1 MKEVDE
7 NSNVE
12 LFEVKL
18 KPILGIEPKVYVFL
32 TTIILLLSLISTLII
47 IPKFKNP
54 GAYLKINSN
63 IENTYIYLNEK
74 YIGKTPLNKYINATE
89 GVLRAKRMG
98 FKTYEQRIKI
108 HNKFFGNY
116 SLQINL
122 ELVDP
127 EKIIKQRQKELS
139 IMVKIKNINEN
150 TKLIPVFSLISSELK
165 EHPKYIKKFLK
176 DSIPYLNSTEM
187 FKDFLN
193 SYKAIYSID
202 QDNSNQEEIWNSL
215 KTNFDLENRA
225 IFWFLENLDK
235 DLKILTKN
243 EPWVKTLAKTLD
255 NENIQLIS
263 KNEKINI
270 KLPGFKKIY
279 SNEIEKI
286 QNYELNSLDLK
297 NISLKSTYNIK
308 EFLIQEQNVTKY
320 EYQDFLKEN
329 PKWALNNKE
338 NLIKEQLVDE
348 NYLKNF
354 NQIGLNEA
362 ITGISYFSAIEYA
375 NWYSKKLPTGFKAR
389 LPISQEWELY
399 QKEPNKNPLNINE
412 ISKKV
417 GFWNLMQ
424 NSSFNEIAIFKNE
437 KNFYSE
443 NSNFY
448 SLITEIRTYSQQN
461 NNLLNPSTKASFLKN
476 WSSPNIGF
484 RLIVSKE

>member
-1 MKEVDE
+1 MKEIDE
-7 NSNVE
+7 NSNID
-12 LFEVKL
+12 LLEVKL
-18 KPILGIEPKVYVFL
+18 KPILGIVPKVYIFL
-32 TTIILLLSLISTLII
+32 TTIILLLSLVSILII

-74 YIGKTPLNKYINATE
+74 YIGRTPLNKYINTTE
-89 GVLRAKRMG
+89 GILKAKRMG
-98 FKTYEQRIKI
+98 FKTYEQNIKI
-108 HNKFFGNY
+108 HNKFFGSYN
-116 SLQINL
+116 LQINL

-127 EKIIKQRQKELS
+127 EKIIEQRQKELS
-139 IMVKIKNINEN
+139 IMVKIKNTNEN

-165 EHPKYIKKFLK
+165 EHPEYIKKFLK
-176 DSIPYLNSTEM
+176 DSIPYLNSIEM
-187 FKDFLN
+187 FKDFLD
-193 SYKAIYSID
+193 SYKAVYSID
-202 QDNSNQEEIWNSL
+202 Q
-215 KTNFDLENRA
+215 
-225 IFWFLENLDK
+225 
-235 DLKILTKN
+235 
-243 EPWVKTLAKTLD
+243 TLD

-270 KLPGFKKIY
+270 KLPRFKKIN
-279 SNEIEKI
+279 SNKIEKI
-286 QNYELNSLDLK
+286 QNYELDSK
-297 NISLKSTYNIK
+297 NISLKSTYSIK

-329 PKWALNNKE
+329 PKWTLNNKE

-375 NWYSKKLPTGFKAR
+375 NWYSKKLPKGFKAR

-399 QKEPNKNPLNINE
+399 QKEPNKKSLNINE

-424 NSSFNEIAIFKNE
+424 NSSFNDIAMFKNE
-437 KNFYSE
+437 KNFYNE

-448 SLITEIRTYSQQN
+448 SLVTEVRTYSHKN
-461 NNLLNPSTKASFLKN
+461 NNLINPSTKASFLKN

>member
-1 MKEVDE
+1 MKEIDK
-7 NSNVE
+7 NSNIE

-18 KPILGIEPKVYVFL
+18 KPILGIAPKIYVFF
-32 TTIILLLSLISTLII
+32 TTIILLLSLISILII

-63 IENTYIYLNEK
+63 IANTYIYLNEK
-74 YIGKTPLNKYINATE
+74 YIGRTPLNKYINTTE
-89 GVLRAKRMG
+89 GIIKAKRIG
-98 FKTYEQRIKI
+98 FKTYEQKIKI
-108 HNKFFGNY
+108 HNKFFGSYN
-116 SLQINL
+116 LKINL

-139 IMVKIKNINEN
+139 IMVRIKNTNEN

-176 DSIPYLNSTEM
+176 DSIPYLNSIEM

-193 SYKAIYSID
+193 SYKAVYSIN
-202 QDNSNQEEIWNSL
+202 QNNSNQEEIWESL
-215 KTNFDLENRA
+215 KINFDLENRA

-235 DLKILTKN
+235 DLKMLTKN
-243 EPWVKTLAKTLD
+243 EPWVKALTKTLD

-270 KLPGFKKIY
+270 KLPGFKKIN
-279 SNEIEKI
+279 SNKIEKI
-286 QNYELNSLDLK
+286 HNFELDSK
-297 NISLKSTYNIK
+297 NISLKSTYDIK

-329 PKWALNNKE
+329 PKWTLNNKE
-338 NLIKEQLVDE
+338 NLIKEQLVDD

-362 ITGISYFSAIEYA
+362 ITEISYFSAIEYA
-375 NWYSKKLPTGFKAR
+375 NWYSKKLPKGFKAR

-399 QKEPNKNPLNINE
+399 QKEPNKEPLNINE

-424 NSSFNEIAIFKNE
+424 NPTFNDIAIFKNE
-437 KNFYSE
+437 KNFYNE

-448 SLITEIRTYSQQN
+448 SLITEIRTYSYQN
-461 NNLLNPSTKASFLKN
+461 NNLLNPSTKGSFLKN

-484 RLIVSKE
+484 RLIISKE

>member
-1 MKEVDE
+1 MKEIDE
-7 NSNVE
+7 NSNID
-12 LFEVKL
+12 LLEVKL
-18 KPILGIEPKVYVFL
+18 KPILGIVPKVYVFL
-32 TTIILLLSLISTLII
+32 TTIILLLSLVSILII

-74 YIGKTPLNKYINATE
+74 YIGRTPLNKYINTTE
-89 GVLRAKRMG
+89 GILKAKRMG
-98 FKTYEQRIKI
+98 FKTYEQNIKI
-108 HNKFFGNY
+108 HNKFFGSYN
-116 SLQINL
+116 LQINL

-127 EKIIKQRQKELS
+127 EKIIEQRQKELS
-139 IMVKIKNINEN
+139 IMVKIKNTNEN
-150 TKLIPVFSLISSELK
+150 IKLIPVFSLISSELK
-165 EHPKYIKKFLK
+165 EHPEYIKKFLK
-176 DSIPYLNSTEM
+176 DSIPYLNSIEM
-187 FKDFLN
+187 FKDFLD
-193 SYKAIYSID
+193 SYKAVYSID
-202 QDNSNQEEIWNSL
+202 QSNSNQEEIWNSL

-243 EPWVKTLAKTLD
+243 KPWIKKLTKTLD

-270 KLPGFKKIY
+270 KLPRFKKIN
-279 SNEIEKI
+279 SNKIEKI
-286 QNYELNSLDLK
+286 QNYELDSK
-297 NISLKSTYNIK
+297 NITLKSTYSIK

-329 PKWALNNKE
+329 PKWTLNNKE

-375 NWYSKKLPTGFKAR
+375 NWYSKKLPKGFKAR

-399 QKEPNKNPLNINE
+399 QKEPNKKSLNINE

-424 NSSFNEIAIFKNE
+424 NSSFNDIAMFKNE
-437 KNFYSE
+437 KNFYNE

-448 SLITEIRTYSQQN
+448 SLVTEVRTYSHEN
-461 NNLLNPSTKASFLKN
+461 NNLINPSTKASFLKN

>member
-1 MKEVDE
+1 MKEIDE
-7 NSNVE
+7 NSNID
-12 LFEVKL
+12 LLEVKL
-18 KPILGIEPKVYVFL
+18 KPILGIVPKVYVFL
-32 TTIILLLSLISTLII
+32 TTIILLLSLVSILTI

-74 YIGKTPLNKYINATE
+74 YIGRTPLNKYINTTE
-89 GVLRAKRMG
+89 GILKAKRMG
-98 FKTYEQRIKI
+98 FKTYEQNIKI
-108 HNKFFGNY
+108 HNKFFGSYN
-116 SLQINL
+116 LQINL

-127 EKIIKQRQKELS
+127 EKIIEQRQKELS
-139 IMVKIKNINEN
+139 IMVKIKNTNEN
-150 TKLIPVFSLISSELK
+150 TKLIPVFSLISSEFK
-165 EHPKYIKKFLK
+165 EHPEYIKKFLK
-176 DSIPYLNSTEM
+176 DSIPYLNSIEM
-187 FKDFLN
+187 FKDFLD
-193 SYKAIYSID
+193 SYKAVYSID
-202 QDNSNQEEIWNSL
+202 QSNSNQEEIWNSL

-243 EPWVKTLAKTLD
+243 KPWIKKLTKTLD

-270 KLPGFKKIY
+270 KLPRFKKIN
-279 SNEIEKI
+279 SNKIEKI
-286 QNYELNSLDLK
+286 QNYELDSK
-297 NISLKSTYNIK
+297 NISLKSTYSIK

-329 PKWALNNKE
+329 PKWTLNNKE

-375 NWYSKKLPTGFKAR
+375 NWYSKKLPKGFKAR

-399 QKEPNKNPLNINE
+399 QKEPNKNTLNINE

-424 NSSFNEIAIFKNE
+424 NSSFNDIAMFKNE
-437 KNFYSE
+437 KNFYNE

-448 SLITEIRTYSQQN
+448 SLVTEVRTYSHEN
-461 NNLLNPSTKASFLKN
+461 NNLIKPSTKASFLKN

>member
-1 MKEVDE
+1 MKEIDE
-7 NSNVE
+7 NSNIE

-18 KPILGIEPKVYVFL
+18 KPILGIAPKIYVFFI
-32 TTIILLLSLISTLII
+32 TIILLLSLVSILII

-63 IENTYIYLNEK
+63 IANTYIYLNEK
-74 YIGKTPLNKYINATE
+74 YIGRTPLNKYINITE
-89 GVLRAKRMG
+89 GIIKAKRMG
-98 FKTYEQRIKI
+98 FKTYEQNIKI
-108 HNKFFGNY
+108 NNKFFGSYN
-116 SLQINL
+116 LQINL

-139 IMVKIKNINEN
+139 IMVKIKNTNEN
-150 TKLIPVFSLISSELK
+150 IKLIPVFSLISNELK

-176 DSIPYLNSTEM
+176 NSIPYLNSIEM

-193 SYKAIYSID
+193 SYKVMYSID
-202 QDNSNQEEIWNSL
+202 PNNTNQEEIWNSL

-235 DLKILTKN
+235 DLKMITKN
-243 EPWVKTLAKTLD
+243 EPWVKTLTKTLD

-270 KLPGFKKIY
+270 TLPGFKKIN
-279 SNEIEKI
+279 SNKIEKI
-286 QNYELNSLDLK
+286 QNYELDLK
-297 NISLKSTYNIK
+297 NISLKSTYSIK

-329 PKWALNNKE
+329 PKWTLNNKE

-375 NWYSKKLPTGFKAR
+375 NWYSKKLPNGFKAR

-424 NSSFNEIAIFKNE
+424 NSSFNDIAIFKNE
-437 KNFYSE
+437 KNFYNE
-443 NSNFY
+443 NSNFH
-448 SLITEIRTYSQQN
+448 SLITEIRTYSYQN

>member
-1 MKEVDE
+1 MKEIDE
-7 NSNVE
+7 NSNID

-18 KPILGIEPKVYVFL
+18 KPILGIVPKVYVFL
-32 TTIILLLSLISTLII
+32 TTIILLLSLVSLLII

-74 YIGKTPLNKYINATE
+74 YIGRTPLNKYINITE
-89 GVLRAKRMG
+89 GILKAKRMG
-98 FKTYEQRIKI
+98 FKTYEQNIKI
-108 HNKFFGNY
+108 HNKFFGSYN
-116 SLQINL
+116 LQINL
-122 ELVDP
+122 ELIDP
-127 EKIIKQRQKELS
+127 EKIIEQRQKELS
-139 IMVKIKNINEN
+139 IMVKIKNTNEN

-165 EHPKYIKKFLK
+165 EHPEYIKKFLK
-176 DSIPYLNSTEM
+176 DSIPYLNSIEM
-187 FKDFLN
+187 FKDFLD
-193 SYKAIYSID
+193 SYKVVYSID
-202 QDNSNQEEIWNSL
+202 QSNSNQEEIWNSL
-215 KTNFDLENRA
+215 KTNFNLENRA

-243 EPWVKTLAKTLD
+243 KPWIKKLTKTLD

-270 KLPGFKKIY
+270 KLPRFKKIN
-279 SNEIEKI
+279 SNKIEKV
-286 QNYELNSLDLK
+286 QNYELDSK
-297 NISLKSTYNIK
+297 NISLKSTYSIK

-329 PKWALNNKE
+329 PKWTLNNKE

-362 ITGISYFSAIEYA
+362 ITGISYFSAMEYA
-375 NWYSKKLPTGFKAR
+375 NWYSKKLPKGFKAR

-399 QKEPNKNPLNINE
+399 QKEPNKKSLNINE

-424 NSSFNEIAIFKNE
+424 NSSFNDIAMFKNE
-437 KNFYSE
+437 KNFYNE

-448 SLITEIRTYSQQN
+448 SLVTEVRTYSHKN
-461 NNLLNPSTKASFLKN
+461 NNLINPSTKASFLKN

>member
-1 MKEVDE
+1 MKEIDE
-7 NSNVE
+7 NSSID

-18 KPILGIEPKVYVFL
+18 KPILGIVPKVYVFL
-32 TTIILLLSLISTLII
+32 TTIILLLSLVSLLII

-74 YIGKTPLNKYINATE
+74 YIGRTPLNKYINTTE
-89 GVLRAKRMG
+89 GILKAKRMG
-98 FKTYEQRIKI
+98 FKTYEQNIKI
-108 HNKFFGNY
+108 HNKFFGSYN
-116 SLQINL
+116 LQINL

-127 EKIIKQRQKELS
+127 EKIIEQRQKELS
-139 IMVKIKNINEN
+139 IMVKIKNTNEN

-165 EHPKYIKKFLK
+165 EHPEYIKKFLK
-176 DSIPYLNSTEM
+176 DSIPYLNSIEM
-187 FKDFLN
+187 FKDFLD
-193 SYKAIYSID
+193 SYKVVYSID
-202 QDNSNQEEIWNSL
+202 QSNSNQEEIWNSL

-243 EPWVKTLAKTLD
+243 KPWIKKLTKTLD

-270 KLPGFKKIY
+270 KLPRFKKIN
-279 SNEIEKI
+279 SNKIEKI
-286 QNYELNSLDLK
+286 QNYELDSK
-297 NISLKSTYNIK
+297 NISLKSTYSIK

-329 PKWALNNKE
+329 PKWTINNKE

-354 NQIGLNEA
+354 NQTGLNEA
-362 ITGISYFSAIEYA
+362 ITGISYFSAMEYA
-375 NWYSKKLPTGFKAR
+375 NWYSKKLPKGFKAR

-399 QKEPNKNPLNINE
+399 QKEPNKKSLNINE

-424 NSSFNEIAIFKNE
+424 NSSFNDIAMFKNE
-437 KNFYSE
+437 KNFYNE

-448 SLITEIRTYSQQN
+448 SLVTEIRTYSNKN
-461 NNLLNPSTKASFLKN
+461 NNLINPSTKASFLKN

>member
-1 MKEVDE
+1 MKEIDE
-7 NSNVE
+7 NSNID

-18 KPILGIEPKVYVFL
+18 KPILGIVPKVYVFL
-32 TTIILLLSLISTLII
+32 TTIILLLSLVSILII

-74 YIGKTPLNKYINATE
+74 YIGRTPLNKYINTTE
-89 GVLRAKRMG
+89 GILKAKRMG
-98 FKTYEQRIKI
+98 FKTYEQNIKI
-108 HNKFFGNY
+108 NNKFFGSYN
-116 SLQINL
+116 LQINL

-127 EKIIKQRQKELS
+127 EKIIEQRQKELS
-139 IMVKIKNINEN
+139 IMVKIKNTNEN

-165 EHPKYIKKFLK
+165 EHPEYIKKFLK
-176 DSIPYLNSTEM
+176 DSIPYLNSIEM

-193 SYKAIYSID
+193 SYKVVYSID
-202 QDNSNQEEIWNSL
+202 QSNSNQEEIWNSL

-243 EPWVKTLAKTLD
+243 KPWIKKLTKTLD

-270 KLPGFKKIY
+270 KLPRFKKIN
-279 SNEIEKI
+279 SNKIEKI
-286 QNYELNSLDLK
+286 QNYELDSK
-297 NISLKSTYNIK
+297 NISLKSTYSIK

-329 PKWALNNKE
+329 PKWTLNNKE

-362 ITGISYFSAIEYA
+362 ITGISYFSAMEYA
-375 NWYSKKLPTGFKAR
+375 NWYSKKLPKGFKAR

-399 QKEPNKNPLNINE
+399 QKEPSKKSLNINE

-424 NSSFNEIAIFKNE
+424 NSSFNDIAMFKNE
-437 KNFYSE
+437 KNFYNE

-448 SLITEIRTYSQQN
+448 SLVTEVRTYSHKN
-461 NNLLNPSTKASFLKN
+461 NNLINPSTKASFLKN

>member
-1 MKEVDE
+1 MKEIDE
-7 NSNVE
+7 KKDVE
-12 LFEVKL
+12 IFEVKL
-18 KPILGIEPKVYVFL
+18 KPVLGITPKVYVLL
-32 TTIILLLSLISTLII
+32 TTIILLLSLISILII

-63 IENTYIYLNEK
+63 IANTYIYLNEK
-74 YIGKTPLNKYINATE
+74 YIGRTPLNKYINTTE
-89 GVLRAKRMG
+89 GILKAKRIG
-98 FKTYEQRIKI
+98 FKTYEQNIKI
-108 HNKFFGNY
+108 RNKFFGNY
-116 SLQINL
+116 NLQINL
-122 ELVDP
+122 ELSDP

-139 IMVKIKNINEN
+139 IMVKIKNTNEN
-150 TKLIPVFSLISSELK
+150 TKLIPVFSLVSSELK

-176 DSIPYLNSTEM
+176 DSIPYLNSIEM
-187 FKDFLN
+187 FKDFLD
-193 SYKAIYSID
+193 SYKTVYSID
-202 QDNSNQEEIWNSL
+202 RNNSNQKIWDSL
-215 KTNFDLENRA
+215 KTNFNLEERA

-235 DLKILTKN
+235 DLKILTEN
-243 EPWVKTLAKTLD
+243 EPWVKTLTKNLD

-270 KLPGFKKIY
+270 KLPGFKKIN
-279 SNEIEKI
+279 SNKIEKI
-286 QNYELNSLDLK
+286 QNYELDSK
-297 NISLKSTYNIK
+297 NISLKSTYIIK
-308 EFLIQEQNVTKY
+308 EFLMQEQNVTKY

-338 NLIKEQLVDE
+338 NLIREQLVDE

-354 NQIGLNEA
+354 NQMGLSEA
-362 ITGISYFSAIEYA
+362 ITGVSYFSALEYA
-375 NWYSKKLPTGFKAR
+375 NWYSKKLPNGFKAR

-399 QKEPNKNPLNINE
+399 QKEQSTKPLNINE

-424 NSSFNEIAIFKNE
+424 NSSFNDIAIFKNE
-437 KNFYSE
+437 KNFYNE

-448 SLITEIRTYSQQN
+448 SLITEIRTYYNQN

>member
-1 MKEVDE
+1 MKEIDE
-7 NSNVE
+7 NSNIE

-18 KPILGIEPKVYVFL
+18 KPILGIAPKIYVFFI
-32 TTIILLLSLISTLII
+32 TIILLLSLVSILII

-63 IENTYIYLNEK
+63 IANTYIYLNEK
-74 YIGKTPLNKYINATE
+74 YIGRTPLNKYINTTE
-89 GVLRAKRMG
+89 GIIKAKRMG
-98 FKTYEQRIKI
+98 FKTYEQNIKI
-108 HNKFFGNY
+108 NNKFFGSYN
-116 SLQINL
+116 LQINL

-139 IMVKIKNINEN
+139 IMVKIKNTNEN
-150 TKLIPVFSLISSELK
+150 IKLIPVFSLISNELK

-176 DSIPYLNSTEM
+176 NSIPYLNSIEM

-193 SYKAIYSID
+193 SYKVMYSID
-202 QDNSNQEEIWNSL
+202 PNNTNQEEIWNSL

-235 DLKILTKN
+235 DLKMITKN
-243 EPWVKTLAKTLD
+243 EPWVKTLTKTLD

-270 KLPGFKKIY
+270 TLPGFKKIN
-279 SNEIEKI
+279 SNKIEKI
-286 QNYELNSLDLK
+286 QNYELDLK
-297 NISLKSTYNIK
+297 NISLKSTYSIK

-329 PKWALNNKE
+329 PKWTLNNKE

-375 NWYSKKLPTGFKAR
+375 NWYSKKLPNGFKAR

-424 NSSFNEIAIFKNE
+424 NSSFNDIAIFKNE
-437 KNFYSE
+437 KNFYNE
-443 NSNFY
+443 NSNFH
-448 SLITEIRTYSQQN
+448 SLITEIRTYSYQN

>member
-1 MKEVDE
+1 MKEIDE
-7 NSNVE
+7 NSNID

-18 KPILGIEPKVYVFL
+18 KPILGIVPKVYVFL
-32 TTIILLLSLISTLII
+32 ITIILLLSLVLILII

-74 YIGKTPLNKYINATE
+74 YIGRTPLNKYINTTE
-89 GVLRAKRMG
+89 GILKAKRMG
-98 FKTYEQRIKI
+98 FKTYEQNIKI
-108 HNKFFGNY
+108 HNKFFGSYN
-116 SLQINL
+116 LQINL

-139 IMVKIKNINEN
+139 IMVKIKNTNEN

-165 EHPKYIKKFLK
+165 EHPEYIKKFLK
-176 DSIPYLNSTEM
+176 DSIPYLNSIEM
-187 FKDFLN
+187 FKDFLD
-193 SYKAIYSID
+193 SYKVVYSID
-202 QDNSNQEEIWNSL
+202 QSNSNQEEIWNSL

-243 EPWVKTLAKTLD
+243 KPWIKKLTKTLE

-270 KLPGFKKIY
+270 KLPRFKKIN
-279 SNEIEKI
+279 SNKIEKI
-286 QNYELNSLDLK
+286 QNYELDSK
-297 NISLKSTYNIK
+297 NISLKSTYSIK

-329 PKWALNNKE
+329 PKWTLNNKE

-354 NQIGLNEA
+354 NQTGLNEA
-362 ITGISYFSAIEYA
+362 ITGISYFSAMEYA
-375 NWYSKKLPTGFKAR
+375 NWYSKKLPKGFKAR

-399 QKEPNKNPLNINE
+399 QKESNKKSLNINE
-412 ISKKV
+412 VSKKV

-424 NSSFNEIAIFKNE
+424 NSSFNDIAMFKNE
-437 KNFYSE
+437 KDFYNE

-448 SLITEIRTYSQQN
+448 SLVTEVRTYSHKN
-461 NNLLNPSTKASFLKN
+461 NNLINPSTKASFLKN

>member
-1 MKEVDE
+1 MKEIDE

-18 KPILGIEPKVYVFL
+18 KPILGVAPKIYVFI
-32 TTIILLLSLISTLII
+32 TTIILLLSLISISI
-47 IPKFKNP
+47 VIPKFKNP

-74 YIGKTPLNKYINATE
+74 YIGRTPLNRYINTTE
-89 GVLRAKRMG
+89 GIIKAKRMG
-98 FKTYEQRIKI
+98 FKTYEQNIKI
-108 HNKFFGNY
+108 HNKFFGSY

-176 DSIPYLNSTEM
+176 DSIPHLNSIEM
-187 FKDFLN
+187 FKDFLD
-193 SYKAIYSID
+193 SYKMIYSID
-202 QDNSNQEEIWNSL
+202 QSNSNQEKIWNSL

-225 IFWFLENLDK
+225 IFWFLENLNK
-235 DLKILTKN
+235 DLKMLTKN
-243 EPWVKTLAKTLD
+243 EPWVKKLTKTLD
-255 NENIQLIS
+255 NENIQLTS
-263 KNEKINI
+263 KNENINI
-270 KLPGFKKIY
+270 TLPGFKKIN
-279 SNEIEKI
+279 SNKIEKI
-286 QNYELNSLDLK
+286 QNYELDSK
-297 NISLKSTYNIK
+297 NISLKSTYSIK

-329 PKWALNNKE
+329 PKWTLNNKE

-375 NWYSKKLPTGFKAR
+375 NWYSKKLPDGLKAR

-399 QKEPNKNPLNINE
+399 QKEPNKKPLNINE

-424 NSSFNEIAIFKNE
+424 NSSFNDIAIFKNE
-437 KNFYSE
+437 KNFYNE

-448 SLITEIRTYSQQN
+448 SLITEIRTYPYQN

>member
-7 NSNVE
+7 NSNIG

-18 KPILGIEPKVYVFL
+18 KPILGIAPKVYVFL
-32 TTIILLLSLISTLII
+32 TTIILILSLILISII

-54 GAYLKINSN
+54 GAYFKINSN
-63 IENTYIYLNEK
+63 IANTYIYLNEK

-89 GVLRAKRMG
+89 GVIKAKRMG
-98 FKTYEQRIKI
+98 FKTYEQKIKI
-108 HNKFFGNY
+108 HNKFFGSY

-139 IMVKIKNINEN
+139 IMVKIKNTNEN

-176 DSIPYLNSTEM
+176 DSIPYLNSIEM

-193 SYKAIYSID
+193 SYKVVYSIG
-202 QDNSNQEEIWNSL
+202 QSNSNQEEIWNSL

-235 DLKILTKN
+235 DLKMLTKN

-270 KLPGFKKIY
+270 KLPGFKKIN
-279 SNEIEKI
+279 SNKIEKI
-286 QNYELNSLDLK
+286 QNYELNSK
-297 NISLKSTYNIK
+297 NISLKSTYDIK

-354 NQIGLNEA
+354 NQMGLNEA

-389 LPISQEWELY
+389 LPLSQEWELY
-399 QKEPNKNPLNINE
+399 QKEPNKNLLNINE

-424 NSSFNEIAIFKNE
+424 NSSFNDIAIFKNE
-437 KNFYSE
+437 KNFYNE
-443 NSNFY
+443 NSNFC
-448 SLITEIRTYSQQN
+448 SLITEIRTYSNQN

>member
-1 MKEVDE
+1 MKEIE
-7 NSNVE
+7 ETSNTE

-18 KPILGIEPKVYVFL
+18 KPILGIEPKVYVFF
-32 TTIILLLSLISTLII
+32 TTMLLFLGLISILII

-63 IENTYIYLNEK
+63 IENTYIYLNDK
-74 YIGKTPLNKYINATE
+74 YIGRTPLNKYINTTE
-89 GVLRAKRMG
+89 GIIKAKRMG
-98 FKTYEQRIKI
+98 FKTHEQNIKI
-108 HNKFFGNY
+108 QNKFFESY

-127 EKIIKQRQKELS
+127 EKIIEQRQKELS
-139 IMVKIKNINEN
+139 IMVKIKNTNEN
-150 TKLIPVFSLISSELK
+150 TKLIPVFSLLSSDLK
-165 EHPKYIKKFLK
+165 EHPQYIKKFLK
-176 DSIPYLNSTEM
+176 DCIPYLNSIEM
-187 FKDFLN
+187 FKDFLD
-193 SYKAIYSID
+193 SYKIVYSIN
-202 QDNSNQEEIWNSL
+202 QNNSNQEEIWNSL
-215 KTNFDLENRA
+215 KTNFDLEDRA

-235 DLKILTKN
+235 DQKMLTKN
-243 EPWVKTLAKTLD
+243 EPWVKNLIETLD
-255 NENIQLIS
+255 NENIQLTS
-263 KNEKINI
+263 QNERIDI
-270 KLPGFKKIY
+270 KLPGFIKIN
-279 SNEIEKI
+279 SNKIEKI
-286 QNYELNSLDLK
+286 QNYELDEK
-297 NISLKSTYNIK
+297 NISLKSTYSIK

-329 PKWALNNKE
+329 PKWTLNNKE

-375 NWYSKKLPTGFKAR
+375 NWYSKKLPDGFKAR

-412 ISKKV
+412 ISLKV

-424 NSSFNEIAIFKNE
+424 NPTFNDIAIFKNE
-437 KNFYSE
+437 KNFYNE

-448 SLITEIRTYSQQN
+448 SLITEIRTYSDQN

-484 RLIVSKE
+484 RLIVSKK